1 MAARQGSSSQVSA
14 KPQVKDIEGY
24 VHEVSQLKIPR
35 SGTANRY
42 FDFTIQEK
50 EQTRRVCCFNPNQRD
65 DIKEKE
71 LNKSPVRLMNVSP
84 QKRKYV
90 PDTTEYRFN
99 NYSKITV
106 VKNLAFPWKDVPK
119 ETSNETTIKDILN
132 ETGEGQ
138 FVSVKAKV
146 MFKGESE
153 TVFSTAQNK
162 NLKKS
167 DIVIADHTGAIPLT
181 VWEEAVTTTETDHSY
196 LFSKVRVSF
205 FKRKYLNATKNS
217 VFVPC
222 KDEIQ
227 LTQETINYVE
237 HLKPNNKNHELVV
250 GKILSIDVQKS
261 YICLNC
267 KSKING
273 VEDADEDSQFTECN
287 TCRQI
292 MLRENLNASTTANLT
307 ISQEGQNIGRFFC
320 SGNVLNSLLQS
331 LSSTENYNIEQSA
344 TKLSR
349 KMITQTLL
357 LLKKVS
363 FQLSKEDKVIHAMNA
378 IDDP

>member
-1 MAARQGSSSQVSA
+1 
-14 KPQVKDIEGY
+14 
-24 VHEVSQLKIPR
+24 
-35 SGTANRY
+35 
-42 FDFTIQEK
+42 
-50 EQTRRVCCFNPNQRD
+50 
-65 DIKEKE
+65 
-71 LNKSPVRLMNVSP
+71 MN
-84 QKRKYV
+84 
-90 PDTTEYRFN
+90 E
-99 NYSKITV
+99 
-106 VKNLAFPWKDVPK
+106 A
-119 ETSNETTIKDILN
+119 
-132 ETGEGQ
+132 GEGQ
-138 FVSVKAKV
+138 YVSVKAKV
-146 MFKGESE
+146 MFKGGSE

-167 DIVIADHTGAIPLT
+167 DIVIADHTGAIPQT
-181 VWEEAVTTTETDHSY
+181 VWEEAATIETDHSY

-205 FKRKYLNATKNS
+205 FKRKYLNTAKTS

-222 KDEIQ
+222 EYEIQ
-227 LTQETINYVE
+227 LAQETINYVE
-237 HLKPNNKNHELVV
+237 HLKPNNKNHELEV

-261 YICLNC
+261 YIYLNC

-273 VEDADEDSQFTECN
+273 IEDTDEDSQFTEYN

-320 SGNVLNSLLQS
+320 SGNVLNSPLES
-331 LSSTENYNIEQSA
+331 LSTTENYNIEQSA

-378 IDDP
+378 TDDS

>member
-1 MAARQGSSSQVSA
+1 M
-14 KPQVKDIEGY
+14 
-24 VHEVSQLKIPR
+24 
-35 SGTANRY
+35 
-42 FDFTIQEK
+42 
-50 EQTRRVCCFNPNQRD
+50 
-65 DIKEKE
+65 
-71 LNKSPVRLMNVSP
+71 
-84 QKRKYV
+84 
-90 PDTTEYRFN
+90 
-99 NYSKITV
+99 
-106 VKNLAFPWKDVPK
+106 
-119 ETSNETTIKDILN
+119 
-132 ETGEGQ
+132 
-138 FVSVKAKV
+138 
-146 MFKGESE
+146 
-153 TVFSTAQNK
+153 
-162 NLKKS
+162 
-167 DIVIADHTGAIPLT
+167 
-181 VWEEAVTTTETDHSY
+181 
-196 LFSKVRVSF
+196 
-205 FKRKYLNATKNS
+205 
-217 VFVPC
+217 
-222 KDEIQ
+222 
-227 LTQETINYVE
+227 NYVE

-378 IDDP
+378 TDDP